1 MATHLL
7 APFQPL
13 LPTQSSLTP
22 LAHTSDKQV
31 LTPFS
36 FDASGAMADASGA
49 FDASGAMASGPSCFT
64 IEFNDGSLLKEG
76 QTVFVSYNGGGGLVD
91 SNENSN

>member
-7 APFQPL
+7 APFQPAVTNPEL
-13 LPTQSSLTP
+13 FDASGTYIGETGADASG
-22 LAHTSDKQV
+22 
-31 LTPFS
+31 S

-76 QTVFVSYNGGGGLVD
+76 QTVFVTYFD
-91 SNENSN
+91 D